1 MKRLLTLVGNE
12 NKKKLLFVF
21 LFSFFVT
28 LLDLVSLGLIPVYFS
43 TIIDPDQAKKI
54 FVNYINIIEIINFSY
69 KQIIIYSSICLL
81 IVFILKNI
89 LVSIYIFFST
99 GVLRD
104 IRIGVTRKIYKH
116 YLTKPLNF
124 HIENNP
130 SYLLRNITI
139 EAQTACKQIE
149 LYLIV
154 IKEFIMISLLSVG
167 IAFLNVKLFILNILV
182 FVLLSLFIFAFLKPE
197 ATRRGKLVLDHKGK
211 KLKTLNSTFQAIKDI
226 KIYLAEY
233 LAYKEF
239 SKHYEQEER
248 HRRWS
253 SIISLFPKLYFEV
266 VAVILVCTISIIFAI
281 YEDAVFNFLFFISFF
296 SLAVLRT
303 IPSISSI
310 LSSMTSIKYGET
322 STNLIVKEILAFN
335 NSKIENEIKVFQK
348 REGLVFKIEKI
359 IFKNVCFAYKK
370 KPIFNNLNLTFEKNN
385 IYGIIGRSGVG
396 KSTLLDLITS
406 LIKPTSGKI
415 LINEKYDIEQV
426 KVDLR
431 TMTGYVPQKVHLF
444 EDTLKNN
451 IILGSEN
458 LEINLDKITKY
469 IQEVDLFEVE
479 NIFSNI
485 LEMNITNDGSNLSG
499 GQIQRIGLI
508 RALYKNPEILILDE
522 FTNSLDNK
530 NEQKILKFINN
541 LKLNKIII
549 IISHSTEPLKICNK
563 IIDLN
568 NF

>member
-1 MKRLLTLVGNE
+1 MKSLIILTDNE

-21 LFSFFVT
+21 LSSFLVT
-28 LLDLVSLGLIPVYFS
+28 ILELVSLSLVPVYLS
-43 TIIDPDQAKKI
+43 TIIDPDQVKKF
-54 FVNYINIIEIINFSY
+54 FVNYAYIIEIINFSH

-149 LYLIV
+149 LHMIV
-154 IKEFIMISLLSVG
+154 IKEFLVILLLSVG
-167 IAFLNVKLFILNILV
+167 IALLNVKLFILNILV
-182 FVLLSLFIFAFLKPE
+182 IFLLVLFIFSFIKPE
-197 ATRRGKLVLDHKGK
+197 ATRRGKLVLDHKAK
-211 KLKTLNSTFQAIKDI
+211 KLKILNSTFLAIKDI

-253 SIISLFPKLYFEV
+253 SVISQFPKLYFEV
-266 VAVILVCTISIIFAI
+266 LAVILVCIISIIFAV
-281 YEDAVFNFLFFISFF
+281 YEESKLNFIFFMSFF
-296 SLAVLRT
+296 SLAVIRT
-303 IPSISSI
+303 IPALSSL
-310 LSSMTSIKYGET
+310 LSSMTSINYGKS
-322 STNLIVKEILAFN
+322 STNLILKEIQEFN
-335 NSKIENEIKVFQK
+335 NSKNENEKKIFRKT
-348 REGLVFKIEKI
+348 EGLVFKIEKI

-370 KPIFNNLNLTFEKNN
+370 KMIFNNLNLTFEKNN
-385 IYGIIGRSGVG
+385 IYGIKGKSGVG

-426 KVDLR
+426 KIDLR
-431 TMTGYVPQKVHLF
+431 TKTGYVPQKVHLF

-469 IQEVDLFEVE
+469 IHELDLFEME
-479 NIFSNI
+479 NIAPNI
-485 LEMNITNDGSNLSG
+485 LEMNITNEGSNLSG

-508 RALYKNPEILILDE
+508 RALYKDPEILILDE
-522 FTNSLDNK
+522 FTNSLDTK
-530 NEQKILKFINN
+530 NEQKILQFINN

-549 IISHSTEPLKICNK
+549 IISHNIGPLKICDK
-563 IIDLN
+563 IIDLSN
-568 NF
+568 I